1 MLAARS
7 WCSISTATGYFLGG
21 LAESVTAEGM
31 GQHGVVK
38 RATAIGHL
46 AEMAEVATEALRFRD
61 TQIGWPLE
69 EMWVG
74 GELLGP
80 ADMLEAGLVVLVLD
94 VPAEELPWL
103 ARHPAGEWVGDQ
115 LRLGKRPMLWS
126 YRPVDRPVWGPEHR
140 RLVRFWTAR
149 DGTDHVVIDAL
160 RSLRFDDLAVIEP
173 TDQELTVQMPAELE
187 RSRRHLRTIVDDYWD
202 PAWRRHHKGPDESP
216 EDHLW
221 RAATAVADILDVLD
235 RQ

>member
-1 MLAARS
+1 
-7 WCSISTATGYFLGG
+7 
-21 LAESVTAEGM
+21 M

-38 RATAIGHL
+38 RGTAIGHL
-46 AEMAEVATEALRFRD
+46 VEMGEVATEALRFRN
-61 TQIGWPLE
+61 TEIGWPLE

-74 GELLGP
+74 GELVGP
-80 ADMLEAGLVVLVLD
+80 VDVLEVGSVVLVLD

-126 YRPVDRPVWGPEHR
+126 YRPVGRPIWGPDHR
-140 RLVRFWTAR
+140 QLVRFWTSD
-149 DGTDHVVIDAL
+149 DGTDHTVIDAL
-160 RSLRFDDLAVIEP
+160 RERRFDDLTIVEP
-173 TDQELTVQMPAELE
+173 TDEELIAELPDELE
-187 RSRRHLRTIVDDYWD
+187 RSRRHLRTILDGYWD
-202 PAWRRHHKGPDESP
+202 PAWRRSHRGTDESP

-221 RAATAVADILDVLD
+221 RAATAVANILDTLD